1 MAVQYSELPVIDLA
15 QPDWWREPMVVTAPM
30 LADHA
35 PAAFVPTF
43 ATVFFLRYEDN
54 LAGLNDPNL
63 AAMGARYF
71 EMQGWTEGAFV
82 DWIRLNVVMMNP
94 PGHTRLRKL
103 VSRAFTPRAV
113 ASMRDVSRRFAAELC
128 DQVDDN
134 GGQVEF
140 VHEWARVLPL
150 RVVCEMIGIPRVDVK
165 QMEEWALG
173 LTMASGVTTPEARE
187 AGDRG
192 MEGFNDYVSA
202 MIAERRANPRDDLL
216 TALIGAED
224 EGDRLSPAELV
235 AMVVQLIFAGHE
247 TTQNLLGNGLYRLL
261 ENPEQLALVRADR
274 SLIPN
279 AVEEMLRYDPPITFT
294 SRIAREPT
302 VIAGIDIA
310 EDQFV
315 MLNLTAANHDPERFE
330 DPTRFDVRR
339 PEIRHL
345 SFGWGVH
352 FCLGASLARIEGEVA
367 FETLLDRYAT
377 IEETGASDWTSFTP
391 LRGRQRM
398 DLVMK
403 S

>member
-1 MAVQYSELPVIDLA
+1 MMAAATGRSEVSRVSPTVVDQGVGMAVQYSELPVIDLA

-30 LADHA
+30 HDAHA

-43 ATVFFLRYEDN
+43 GTVFFLRYEDN

-63 AAMGARYF
+63 GAMGARYF

-113 ASMRDVSRRFAAELC
+113 ASMRDVSSRFAAELC

-150 RVVCEMIGIPRVDVK
+150 RVVCEMIGIPRVDVN

-173 LTMASGVTTPEARE
+173 LTMASGVTTPEARD

-216 TALIGAED
+216 TAL
-224 EGDRLSPAELV
+224 
-235 AMVVQLIFAGHE
+235 
-247 TTQNLLGNGLYRLL
+247 
-261 ENPEQLALVRADR
+261 
-274 SLIPN
+274 
-279 AVEEMLRYDPPITFT
+279 
-294 SRIAREPT
+294 
-302 VIAGIDIA
+302 
-310 EDQFV
+310 
-315 MLNLTAANHDPERFE
+315 
-330 DPTRFDVRR
+330 
-339 PEIRHL
+339 
-345 SFGWGVH
+345 
-352 FCLGASLARIEGEVA
+352 
-367 FETLLDRYAT
+367 
-377 IEETGASDWTSFTP
+377 
-391 LRGRQRM
+391 
-398 DLVMK
+398 
-403 S
+403 

>member
-1 MAVQYSELPVIDLA
+1 
-15 QPDWWREPMVVTAPM
+15 M

-43 ATVFFLRYEDN
+43 GTVFFLRYADN

-63 AAMGARYF
+63 MAMGARYF
-71 EMQGWTEGAFV
+71 EMQGWAEGAFV

-134 GGQVEF
+134 GGEVEF

-150 RVVCEMIGIPRVDVK
+150 RVVCEMIGIPRVDVN

-192 MEGFNDYVSA
+192 MEGFNGYVSA

-261 ENPEQLALVRADR
+261 ESPEQLALVRADR

-310 EDQFV
+310 ADQFV
-315 MLNLTAANHDPERFE
+315 MLNLTAANHDPERFD

-377 IEETGASDWTSFTP
+377 IEETGESEWTSFTP